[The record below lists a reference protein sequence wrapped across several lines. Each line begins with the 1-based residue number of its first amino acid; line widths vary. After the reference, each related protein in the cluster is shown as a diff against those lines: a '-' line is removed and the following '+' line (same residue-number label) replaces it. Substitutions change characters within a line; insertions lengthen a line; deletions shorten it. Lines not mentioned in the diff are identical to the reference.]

1 MEQEAIFDSSNFV
14 TFARIILVFV
24 AVYLLLSGNTNF
36 YLTAF
41 ILIVVVVL
49 MDYVDGLVARNFKS
63 ITKFGSVLDIVGDR
77 IVENVLWITFAYIR
91 VIPLWVPIA
100 VLSRSFIADSFRSF
114 ALSKGR
120 TAFGKK
126 TMMSGNIGIFF
137 VSSRFSRTLYAVAKA
152 MTFSLLVLQLYLID
166 VSYTYIEIFKNIT
179 YSLVLFTVAFCVL
192 RGIFVVHDGFRPFTH
207 HRNQ

>member
-1 MEQEAIFDSSNFV
+1 MEQEAIFDFSNFV

-24 AVYLLLSGNTNF
+24 VVYLLLSGNANF

-41 ILIVVVVL
+41 ILIIVIML
-49 MDYVDGLVARNFKS
+49 MDYVDGLVARTFKS

-77 IVENVLWITFAYIR
+77 IVENVLWLTFAYIR
-91 VIPLWVPIA
+91 VIPLWVPIV
-100 VLSRSFIADSFRSF
+100 VLSRGFVTDSFRSF
-114 ALSKGR
+114 ALSRGR

-126 TMMSGNIGIFF
+126 TMMKGNVGIFF

-152 MTFSLLVLQLYLID
+152 VTFSLLALQLYLID
-166 VSYTYIEIFKNIT
+166 VSYTNIEILKNIT

-192 RGIFVVHDGFRPFTH
+192 RGLFVVHDGFRLFTH